1 MGVEG
6 GMDYKQLKVI
16 WDHDGGFTSGVGS
29 HFPLSFSL
37 FSLAFT
43 YISPKSQQ
51 KYKKNKKICCF
62 HSLLNKTN

>member
-29 HFPLSFSL
+29 HFPLQGIFP
-37 FSLAFT
+37 T
-43 YISPKSQQ
+43 
-51 KYKKNKKICCF
+51 
-62 HSLLNKTN
+62 